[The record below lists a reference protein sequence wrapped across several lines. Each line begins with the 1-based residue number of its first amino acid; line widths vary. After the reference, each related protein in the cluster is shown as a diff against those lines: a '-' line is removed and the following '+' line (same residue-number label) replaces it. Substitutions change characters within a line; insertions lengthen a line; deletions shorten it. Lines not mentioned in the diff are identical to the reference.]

1 MKGNKV
7 ELLLNT
13 PILVEASEDGA
24 AERKRLET
32 IVKIQGSALDPQE
45 GGITL
50 EIAAMFNEK
59 GAKLPPLRRWV
70 FIPFHKID
78 HLFSLS

>member
-13 PILVEASEDGA
+13 PILVEIPEEGA
-24 AERKRLET
+24 DKKHLET
-32 IVKIQGSALDPQE
+32 IAKIQGSVLESQE

-50 EIAAMFNEK
+50 ELIALFNDR
-59 GAKLPPLRRWV
+59 GHKLGPVRRWV
-70 FIPFHKID
+70 FVPFHKID
-78 HLFSLS
+78 HVFSLS